1 MGFGDNFKER
11 ERERERE
18 RDYFR
23 FKGWMQKCGSEREA
37 KGFCGEN
44 EGVEKLERNE
54 EMGKMKRIKRKRNG
68 W

>member
-1 MGFGDNFKER
+1 
-11 ERERERE
+11 
-18 RDYFR
+18 
-23 FKGWMQKCGSEREA
+23 MQQCGSEREA

-54 EMGKMKRIKRKRNG
+54 EMGKIKRIKRKRNG